1 METPSAK
8 KKKKAKEPSTP
19 EYVGELRRWTH
30 GGYTLLH
37 DGEAARAEYALDLIL
52 PFGCSDW
59 PSDFGGFTSY
69 VANEEDEELLTV
81 SPEDNCLALVYRDKE
96 TLKFV
101 KHINHKS
108 SCQENGNYLR
118 RTFYDFSFVYYE

>member
-1 METPSAK
+1 MS
-8 KKKKAKEPSTP
+8 
-19 EYVGELRRWTH
+19 YR
-30 GGYTLLH
+30 
-37 DGEAARAEYALDLIL
+37 
-52 PFGCSDW
+52 SDW

>member
-1 METPSAK
+1 MTLHYRDAILSSFIYLFISAV
-8 KKKKAKEPSTP
+8 SFVS
-19 EYVGELRRWTH
+19 YR
-30 GGYTLLH
+30 
-37 DGEAARAEYALDLIL
+37 
-52 PFGCSDW
+52 SDW